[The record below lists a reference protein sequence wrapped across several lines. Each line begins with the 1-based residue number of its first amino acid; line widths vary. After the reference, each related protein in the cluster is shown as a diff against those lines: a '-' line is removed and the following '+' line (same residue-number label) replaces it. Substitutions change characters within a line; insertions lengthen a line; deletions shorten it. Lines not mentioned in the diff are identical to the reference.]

1 MENVK
6 YLKKNEQIVR
16 IKPVRWRLC
25 RIVMDTKWTVARKSH
40 ISLQVVCFQVVC
52 SVPSSSEVKLPP
64 PHSLLSSH
72 PGTDLFSSVA
82 PTDCNVE
89 RKHSKPSVANQ
100 TSDLISLAG
109 LRRVLSCSIALIL
122 HIKAWSFFPLRLH
135 FTLPPSS
142 FFFPH
147 CSPPASKSTLG
158 VFFFTERLAVLK
170 KDEKLQVEGW
180 SGRWIKQDRGAFSMQ
195 TSRFYY

>member
-1 MENVK
+1 
-6 YLKKNEQIVR
+6 
-16 IKPVRWRLC
+16 
-25 RIVMDTKWTVARKSH
+25 MDTKWTVARKSH
-40 ISLQVVCFQVVC
+40 ISLQVVCFQVVR

-89 RKHSKPSVANQ
+89 RKHSKASVANQ

-122 HIKAWSFFPLRLH
+122 RIKAWSFFPLRLH
-135 FTLPPSS
+135 FTLPPS

-158 VFFFTERLAVLK
+158 FFFFTERLAALK